1 MQTTCYSGLEKGS
14 TGFQQCPDSYRMAG
28 SPHWLTTLVTMHPG
42 RLTSPRVHP
51 KTLSWPTL
59 ERPEEEHCS
68 GFRQTL
74 HMLPDVPECSNV
86 QLACFH
92 RWLGI
97 KPWAPSVRHIPT
109 PSPQCCFI
117 WGPGS
122 LPWALGVPSS
132 RGDAPFNPPVN
143 LWIQHQK
150 LPGPALPGDPY
161 RFDWELPT
169 WSGWFV
175 AVFSSRNL
183 SWSSKCWR
191 RSRSEWDFLG
201 TRGCL
206 SFPSPHLLT

>member
-74 HMLPDVPECSNV
+74 HMLPDVPECSNI

-97 KPWAPSVRHIPT
+97 KPWAPSNTSLHLLLGEKPT
-109 PSPQCCFI
+109 VLFYLRSWQ
-117 WGPGS
+117 
-122 LPWALGVPSS
+122 
-132 RGDAPFNPPVN
+132 
-143 LWIQHQK
+143 
-150 LPGPALPGDPY
+150 PALSPGCA
-161 RFDWELPT
+161 LLQ
-169 WSGWFV
+169 GWCSLQPSCEPLNT
-175 AVFSSRNL
+175 AP
-183 SWSSKCWR
+183 KA
-191 RSRSEWDFLG
+191 SRSCSSWRSPAGLTGNCQNDLDGLSLYFPPGTYVDLPNVEWDFLG